1 MTNDELVKQLMG
13 IGNGDFNFSLGAP
26 PDVQSENG
34 QTLLLTTDQA
44 GHALQIGRS
53 HLYKLLR
60 RGEIK
65 SIKIGRNRR
74 IPVMELERY
83 IEQEMDDGEEM

>member
-1 MTNDELVKQLMG
+1 MESVTRSWSYFVG
-13 IGNGDFNFSLGAP
+13 WRGPLGP
-26 PDVQSENG
+26 E
-34 QTLLLTTDQA
+34 QA
-44 GHALQIGRS
+44 SQVLQIGRS
-53 HLYKLLR
+53 HLYKLLG

-83 IEQEMDDGEEM
+83 IEQEMEDGEEM

>member
-1 MTNDELVKQLMG
+1 MRNAELLGVMFG
-13 IGNGDFNFSLGAP
+13 TDVDFDFSSDASPDAP
-26 PDVQSENG
+26 PENG
-34 QTLLLTTDQA
+34 QPLLLTTGQA
-44 GHALQIGRS
+44 SQVLQIGRS
-53 HLYKLLR
+53 HLYKLLG

-83 IEQEMDDGEEM
+83 IEQEMEDGEEM